1 MPLQNVD
8 RDEVR
13 AAFTVYIQKVII
25 HARAEYARK
34 VRRYQNEIYFDELC
48 CEPKVEFEQQYQIWC
63 SRPSSFEF
71 DDKVLTA
78 AFASLAPIRQRILE
92 MAFIQDIPSSEIA
105 TRLHCSIRK
114 VYIQK
119 HSALKYLQRISRSGS
134 YAKG

>member
-1 MPLQNVD
+1 MPLQNED
-8 RDEVR
+8 RDELR
-13 AAFTVYIQKVII
+13 AAFTVYIQKVIV
-25 HARAEYARK
+25 HARMEYTRK
-34 VRRYQNEIYFDELC
+34 VRRYRYEICFDDLC
-48 CEPKVEFEQQYQIWC
+48 YEPEVEFEQQYQIWG

-71 DDKVLTA
+71 EDNALTA

-114 VYIQK
+114 IYIQK
-119 HSALKYLQRISRSGS
+119 HSALKNLKRILRESS

>member
-1 MPLQNVD
+1 MPLQNED
-8 RDEVR
+8 RDELR
-13 AAFTVYIQKVII
+13 AAFTVYIQKVIV
-25 HARAEYARK
+25 HARTGYTRK
-34 VRRYQNEIYFDELC
+34 VRHHHNEIYFDDLC

-71 DDKVLTA
+71 DDSVLSTA
-78 AFASLAPIRQRILE
+78 FDSLAPIRQQILE
-92 MAFIQDIPSSEIA
+92 MTFIQDIPSSEIA

-134 YAKG
+134 CAKG

>member
-48 CEPKVEFEQQYQIWC
+48 CEPKVEF
-63 SRPSSFEF
+63 
-71 DDKVLTA
+71 
-78 AFASLAPIRQRILE
+78 
-92 MAFIQDIPSSEIA
+92 
-105 TRLHCSIRK
+105 
-114 VYIQK
+114 
-119 HSALKYLQRISRSGS
+119 
-134 YAKG
+134 

>member
-25 HARAEYARK
+25 HARAEYART

-78 AFASLAPIRQRILE
+78 AFASLAPLRQRILE
-92 MAFIQDIPSSEIA
+92 MAFIQDIPSSEMS